1 MKDVIQSKLESF
13 NCQSSEEEENALKE
27 ITQEVALY
35 ALQKTG
41 FFEEARFQGGTC
53 LRIIY
58 GLDRFSE
65 DFDFALASPNSDFNL
80 ESYIQPAAKIMATY
94 GYNMEVSGKDR
105 NSSVL
110 SRFLKDDSIKK
121 LISFQHYA
129 NDRRKIRIKVEIDIN
144 PPAGAKDQIAYVD
157 FPTDFSISAHDLPS
171 LFAGKCHALLCR
183 DYTKGRDWY
192 DFSWYVSKGIKP
204 NITLLSSALFQTGP
218 WQGKA
223 LDLNEALEDILFARI
238 KEIDWQEAARDVAR
252 FLKPDKRETTLLWS
266 EAFFKSKL
274 QKLFRQ
280 NNVH

>member
-1 MKDVIQSKLESF
+1 MKDVIQSKLQSF

-41 FFEEARFQGGTC
+41 FFQEARFQGGTC
-53 LRIIY
+53 LRIIH

-65 DFDFALASPNSDFNL
+65 DLDFALATPNLDFNL
-80 ESYIQPAAKIMATY
+80 ESYLQPAAKIMASY

-105 NSSVL
+105 ASNVL

-121 LISFQHYA
+121 LINFHHYA
-129 NDRRKIRIKVEIDIN
+129 NDRSKVRIKVEIDIN
-144 PPAGAKDQIAYVD
+144 PSAGAVDQVAYVD
-157 FPTDFSISAHDLPS
+157 FPTDFNISAHDLPS
-171 LFAGKCHALLCR
+171 LFAGKCHALICR

-223 LDLNEALEDILFARI
+223 IDLSDMLEGILLARI
-238 KEIDWQEAARDVAR
+238 KEIDWKEAARDVAR
-252 FLKPDKRETTLLWS
+252 CLKPDKRETTSLWS
-266 EAFFKSKL
+266 EAFFTSKL
-274 QKLFRQ
+274 EKMSRQK
-280 NNVH
+280 